1 MPLSL
6 AATSVS
12 LAVVVLGAVVAAVK
26 EGDRGD
32 GWVVKSYI
40 DDDMPNGTGEKI
52 LYCEYNGTFRF
63 RPNPEYSCKN
73 AKGKARYLTSDSNKC
88 SNKGVVLRAYT
99 ESRRQKYRLQA
110 VKKKGDP
117 VPYYSIVECKGQSC
131 SAVYL
136 ACPDKK
142 QEVDDDYESIGPVE
156 WPTIDLS
163 LSSNKKWLWS
173 IFQGEFDDELD
184 CLVVNLSTEN
194 YKYVLPIKANDDC
207 DAIQYDYS
215 PNFWGNWILE
225 PANEQRG

>member
-1 MPLSL
+1 MMRVLFVVLS
-6 AATSVS
+6 V
-12 LAVVVLGAVVAAVK
+12 VVVLSGQGVIAAK

-32 GWVVKSYI
+32 GWVVKSYTDASI
-40 DDDMPNGTGEKI
+40 GNKKV

-73 AKGKARYLTSDSNKC
+73 AKDKARYMTSDSTMC
-88 SNKGVVLRAYT
+88 SNKGVGLRGFT
-99 ESRRQKYRLQA
+99 KSRRQKFRLQP
-110 VKKKGDP
+110 VKTKGRS
-117 VPYYSIVECKGQSC
+117 VPYYSIVDYKGQDC

-136 ACPDKK
+136 ACPEKK
-142 QEVDDDYESIGPVE
+142 EEVDFDYESIGPVE

-173 IFQGEFDDELD
+173 VSQGEFDDELD

-194 YKYVLPIKANDDC
+194 YEYAHPVKANDDC

-225 PANEQRG
+225 PATEQ